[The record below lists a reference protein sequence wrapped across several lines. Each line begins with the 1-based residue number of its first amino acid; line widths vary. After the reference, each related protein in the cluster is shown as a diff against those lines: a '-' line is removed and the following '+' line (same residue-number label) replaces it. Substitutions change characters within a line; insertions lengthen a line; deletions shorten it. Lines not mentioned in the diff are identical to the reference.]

1 VEGTSKKEKTIMLGG
16 CLIEIIDPIHK
27 KDFVFQIVTPDNDT
41 FIFSTS
47 NQETLN
53 NWFENLN
60 VEKDKPPVVSE
71 TTRKKQG
78 KLLRVTKS
86 VGGKVA
92 TSSAGKKI
100 IRDMIGKDGVKL
112 ITIIK
117 KVIEDLFDK
126 SKSKEIENDIIRIG
140 VKVILLYRNE
150 SITDNDFSQLRPR
163 VQRLWHITQDYAN
176 IINFDYN
183 AEAIQECAN
192 NFFTE
197 LIQILNGQISEKN
210 IQKVRD
216 VQQTVFATD
225 VLNYLFREEVN
236 QPRRKLLAQILE
248 KYYNFN

>member
-1 VEGTSKKEKTIMLGG
+1 
-16 CLIEIIDPIHK
+16 
-27 KDFVFQIVTPDNDT
+27 
-41 FIFSTS
+41 
-47 NQETLN
+47 
-53 NWFENLN
+53 
-60 VEKDKPPVVSE
+60 
-71 TTRKKQG
+71 
-78 KLLRVTKS
+78 LRVTKN

-100 IRDMIGKDGVKL
+100 IKDMIGKDGVKL
-112 ITIIK
+112 INIIK

-150 SITDNDFSQLRPR
+150 SITENDFVQLRPR
-163 VQRLWHITQDYAN
+163 VQRLWHISQDYAN

-192 NFFTE
+192 NFFTV

-210 IQKVRD
+210 IQKIRD
-216 VQQTVFATD
+216 IQQTVFATD
-225 VLNYLFREEVN
+225 VLDYLFREEVT
-236 QPRRKLLAQILE
+236 QERRKLLAQILE